1 LGKFSFKL
9 KKGQVLSVFMGVVVA
24 YAISAIIFIG
34 TALALTY
41 TNLSEGSLPAI
52 VMIAC
57 VISVLVAGFDASR
70 KAENRG
76 WLWGVAAGLL
86 YAVIFIIIIM
96 VSSGNVAFDARKF
109 MLLGLS
115 IVGGAVGGAIGI
127 NFKK

>member
-1 LGKFSFKL
+1 MGKFSFKL